1 MNGESAEKKIC
12 QARCNYYKPNR
23 KDEERCRGFE
33 LASLLLSEKALPTT
47 SGVGPFDPSYKRSFL
62 RKVLCERCPFFV
74 DGCDFVSDDGPP
86 GAMPCGGL
94 ALISALLKNAAIEE
108 SEVEAT
114 GERLG
119 KLKSV
124 LSLSPQC
131 SLKRLEKYYVYHI
144 SHDDLYEVNEDGF
157 RFLESCEKG
166 EQSKDLEP
174 EPGFLTYCIDEG
186 LLVQGP
192 VLHTR
197 RVWSEEAPVPSLRY
211 LEWLVTRKCNLAC
224 AHCYLGESEDVE
236 FPRELI
242 EPLLSQFSAMQGLR
256 VLVSGGE
263 PTVYRHFQ
271 FLNEIIDQYPLRF
284 VLLTNG
290 FTLNAPF
297 AKRLKFHEVQISLD
311 GMKRG
316 HEVIRGEGT
325 FARVLQA
332 MESVK
337 SAGLDLSVATMVHRG
352 NLSEWDEMQ
361 ALVERYDVKEWNID
375 YPCVR
380 GRWELHP
387 DLFVDE
393 RIAAECMKYGFG
405 GSYHGTDHGWT
416 CGRHLAAVLPS
427 GDVCRCALYSDVV
440 VGHVNTGLREAWQR
454 VQHIPISETACN
466 GCVHADEC
474 GGGCR
479 YRAGDAHAKDSVMCA
494 LFSTDAPSHP

>member
-1 MNGESAEKKIC
+1 M
-12 QARCNYYKPNR
+12 
-23 KDEERCRGFE
+23 
-33 LASLLLSEKALPTT
+33 
-47 SGVGPFDPSYKRSFL
+47 
-62 RKVLCERCPFFV
+62 
-74 DGCDFVSDDGPP
+74 
-86 GAMPCGGL
+86 
-94 ALISALLKNAAIEE
+94 ISSLLKNAAIEE
-108 SEVEAT
+108 RDVRAA

-119 KLKSV
+119 KPKSV
-124 LSLSPQC
+124 LSLSPDC

-144 SHDDLYEVNEDGF
+144 AHDDLYEVNEDGF
-157 RFLESCEKG
+157 RFLESCETG
-166 EQSKDLEP
+166 EQSKDIEP
-174 EPGFLTYCIDEG
+174 DPDFVEYCIEEG

-192 VLHTR
+192 VVHRR
-197 RVWSEEAPVPSLRY
+197 RVWAEAAPVPSLRY
-211 LEWLVTRKCNLAC
+211 LEWLVTRKCNLKC
-224 AHCYLGESEDVE
+224 AHCYLGESTDVE

-242 EPLLSQFSAMQGLR
+242 DPLLSQFSGMQGLR

-271 FLNEIIDQYPLRF
+271 FLNDIIDQYPLRF

-290 FTLNAPF
+290 FTLDASL

-316 HEVIRGEGT
+316 HEAIRGEGT
-325 FARVLQA
+325 FSRALQA

-337 SAGLDLSVATMVHRG
+337 AAGLDLSVATMVHRE

-361 ALVERYDVKEWNID
+361 ALVERYGVKEWNID
-375 YPCVR
+375 YPCKR

-387 DLFVDE
+387 DLYVE
-393 RIAAECMKYGFG
+393 ETIAAARMKYGFG

-416 CGRHLAAVLPS
+416 CGRHLAAVLPP

-440 VGHVNTGLREAWQR
+440 VGHVTTGLREAWRR

-479 YRAGDAHAKDSVMCA
+479 YRAGDVHAKDSVMCA
-494 LFSTDAPSHP
+494 LFLTDSP